1 MNVPELK
8 AEFFKCLTHP
18 VRIRVLE
25 TLTEGPERSVTEI
38 QDLLGIEQSHLSHQ
52 LAQLRRAG
60 FVVARREGSSVF
72 YSLADERIADLLAI
86 ARQILLDAVT
96 ETREQLEIS

>member
-8 AEFFKCLTHP
+8 AEFFKSLTHP

-25 TLTEGPERSVTEI
+25 TLMAAPGRSVTEI
-38 QDLLGIEQSHLSHQ
+38 QEFLEIEQSHLSHQ
-52 LAQLRRAG
+52 LGVLRRSG

-72 YSLADERIADLLAI
+72 YSLSDERIADLLI
-86 ARQILLDAVT
+86 LARQILLDAVT
-96 ETREQLEIS
+96 ETQEQLETS